1 MKENDHYIV
10 KEDVVIAEEHPEL
23 PEADIQEI
31 VNNFNIE
38 EHERKRCQANRLPHE
53 RESGAAACWLRR
65 ACGACALYAEWKSC
79 PVFYQIDF
87 ISLNPLFYP

>member
-38 EHERKRCQANRLPHE
+38 EHEVPVTIGHNPKDSDPAYGWIKSVKKVGNERCQA
-53 RESGAAACWLRR
+53 
-65 ACGACALYAEWKSC
+65 K
-79 PVFYQIDF
+79 
-87 ISLNPLFYP
+87 